1 MARDEPPRLLT
12 TKEVAAL
19 FRVNRNTVTRWAQA
33 GKLRSVSTP
42 GRMRRF
48 RESDVLALLEQDTDQ
63 AAGTTTAQE
72 GQ

>member
-1 MARDEPPRLLT
+1 MARDDEPPRLLT

-48 RESDVLALLEQDTDQ
+48 RESDVLALLEQNTDP
-63 AAGTTTAQE
+63 
-72 GQ
+72 